1 MTSWTLYP
9 AHEDFPPIFPM
20 TTRSFHSN
28 IWNFVNRGAHSDDN
42 DDIRLK
48 KAILTLISSGITILA
63 VFWGSLYIC
72 TGYPYSGAIPLSY
85 AVISFLSIAHFFKTK
100 KFAAFRFSQL
110 LLILLLPFLLMWS
123 LGGFAN
129 GSVVMVWAFFAPL
142 AALFFSGLKSA
153 SRWLLAFIA
162 LTIIS
167 GLINEQLTML
177 ARPMS
182 ESLNT
187 VYYIMNMGAG
197 FLLIYIVLHY
207 FVKDRQASHV
217 MAIQA
222 KEQAIQSKAQLQAAY
237 EQLKQN
243 EIKIRELMLTDP
255 LTGIANRRYLD
266 QRLEHEVQRNHRY
279 GDFFSII
286 MTDLDHFKQIN
297 DKYGHNTGD
306 AVLVQFAK
314 ILNDNVRASDFVAR
328 FGGEEF
334 VILLPDTD
342 KKGAVELAER
352 IRQDIA
358 QQAFQDVQQSVTASF
373 GVTTV
378 VHAQNGVA
386 VLKKVDEA
394 LYSSKE
400 QGRNRVTFYD

>member
-1 MTSWTLYP
+1 MIGWTLYP
-9 AHEDFPPIFPM
+9 AHEDFPQVLPM
-20 TTRSFHSN
+20 TTSSFHSN
-28 IWNFVNRGAHSDDN
+28 VWNFVNRGAQSDDS
-42 DDIRLK
+42 DEIRLK
-48 KAILTLISSGITILA
+48 KAILTLISSGIALLA
-63 VFWGSLYIC
+63 VFWGCLYIC
-72 TGYPYSGAIPLSY
+72 SGYPYSGAIPLSY
-85 AVISFLSIAHFFKTK
+85 AGISFFSIAHFFKTK

-110 LLILLLPFLLMWS
+110 LMILLLPFLLMWS

-129 GSVVMVWAFFAPL
+129 SSVVMIWAFFAPL

-167 GLINEQLTML
+167 GLINEQLAFM
-177 ARPMS
+177 ARPMN

-187 VYYIMNMGAG
+187 VYFIMNMGAG

-217 MAIQA
+217 MAVQS

-266 QRLEHEVQRNHRY
+266 QRLEHEIQRSLRY
-279 GDFFSII
+279 GTSFSII

-314 ILNDNVRASDFVAR
+314 VLNANVRSSDFVAR
-328 FGGEEF
+328 YGGEEF

-342 KKGAVELAER
+342 NKGAVELAER
-352 IRQDIA
+352 IRQDTA
-358 QQAFQDVQQSVTASF
+358 QQTFQDVRQPVTASF

-378 VHAQNGVA
+378 MRAQDGVE
-386 VLKKVDEA
+386 VLKKADEA

-400 QGRNRVTFYD
+400 QGRNRVTFKK